1 MIVIEKALYDLPYG
15 LNDVA
20 EDFNSDSTSLKRQ
33 TVKMSFRKVLDALGL
48 ERDIPRVSRGF
59 RSVVS
64 ALY

>member
-15 LNDVA
+15 LKDVA
-20 EDFNSDSTSLKRQ
+20 EDLNSDSTSLKRQ